1 MLVCG
6 VDDAGRGSVLGPLV
20 IAGIVIKQT
29 KVNQLKKQGIRDSK
43 KLTPL
48 ARERL
53 YKKII
58 NIVDDYYVAKISP
71 KVIDKSVFNHSL
83 NHLEAQYMAKVIS
96 KLSPSIAFVDSCD
109 VNPHRFGKEISKLTL
124 HTKIKSYHHADSRFV
139 VVSAASIL
147 AKVSRDRV
155 ITKLKKKHNVGSGYP
170 SDPKTKAFVKKS
182 IKRNESMTFI
192 RESWKPVQILLK
204 KKNHPKKVAT
214 TIA

>member
-20 IAGIVIKQT
+20 IAGIAIKQT
-29 KVNQLKKQGIRDSK
+29 KINQLKKQGIRDSK

-58 NIVDDYYVAKISP
+58 NIVDDYYVTRISP
-71 KVIDKSVFNHSL
+71 KIIDKSVFNHSL
-83 NHLEAQYMAKVIS
+83 NHLEARYMAKVIS

-109 VNPHRFGKEISKLTL
+109 VNPRRFGKEISKLTFRS
-124 HTKIKSYHHADSRFV
+124 KIKSYHHADSKFV

-147 AKVSRDRV
+147 AKVSRDRA
-155 ITKLKKKHNVGSGYP
+155 ITKLKKKYNIGSGYP
-170 SDPKTKAFVKKS
+170 SDPKTKDFVKKS
-182 IKRNESMTFI
+182 IKRNESLTFI
-192 RESWKPVQILLK
+192 RKSWKPVQILMKNK
-204 KKNHPKKVAT
+204 KSS
-214 TIA
+214 